1 MSLLQSVLEEYLIR
15 CNMQTFKEH
24 INLTES
30 GDLQILHTAAAVP
43 APKIH
48 KTEQGHHVAVH
59 QTSTAEHANW
69 LKGKLEKAKA
79 HNAARAHI
87 SIEASHND
95 GRHTVTVTHKVPEKK
110 AEKK

>member
-1 MSLLQSVLEEYLIR
+1 
-15 CNMQTFKEH
+15 MQKFKEF
-24 INLTES
+24 IAES
-30 GDLQILHTAAAVP
+30 GDLQLLHTAAAVP

-69 LKGKLEKAKA
+69 LANKLEAAKK
-79 HNAARAHI
+79 HSPSRANI
-87 SIEASHND
+87 TIQASHTD
-95 GRHTVTVTHKVPEKK
+95 GRHNVTVTHKIPEKK